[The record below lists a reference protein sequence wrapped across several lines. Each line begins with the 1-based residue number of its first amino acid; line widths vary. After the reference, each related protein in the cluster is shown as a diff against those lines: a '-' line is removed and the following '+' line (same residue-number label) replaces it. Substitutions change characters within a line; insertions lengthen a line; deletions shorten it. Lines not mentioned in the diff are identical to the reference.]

1 MQVVRDAGDLESADV
16 GLGGGARL
24 YAVVALAGVGA
35 GVVQVGERER
45 VCVECVYGVACG
57 ESLQPL

>member
-1 MQVVRDAGDLESADV
+1 MGAGGGGSRSGGV
-16 GLGGGARL
+16 GGVGGARL

-35 GVVQVGERER
+35 GVVQVGEREC
-45 VCVECVYGVACG
+45 VCVEYVYGVACG